1 MCDIFGDQ
9 IFRYVNKVTDIVH
22 LCCIEMGGIP
32 IEYDGKGFLLLFKQS
47 NVLESVMLPE
57 RKSTRKMT
65 TKKTVKSH
73 KINQVK
79 NLGHN
84 KDHPNT
90 KTINTNTNNTNKNNP
105 ILL

>member
-22 LCCIEMGGIP
+22 LSCIEMGGIP
-32 IEYDGKGFLLLFKQS
+32 IEYDGKGFLLLFKSSHVLQS
-47 NVLESVMLPE
+47 VVLHQ

-73 KINQVK
+73 KINHV
-79 NLGHN
+79 NNNVGHN
-84 KDHPNT
+84 KD
-90 KTINTNTNNTNKNNP
+90 NNVNVNNKNNP
-105 ILL
+105 NNNKNNNLS